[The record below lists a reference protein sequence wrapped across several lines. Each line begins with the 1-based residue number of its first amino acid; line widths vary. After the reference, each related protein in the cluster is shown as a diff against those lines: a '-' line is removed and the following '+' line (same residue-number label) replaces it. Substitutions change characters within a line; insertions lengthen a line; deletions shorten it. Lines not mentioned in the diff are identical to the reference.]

1 MMVSSRRDDGRV
13 LPIFLSMVAFLGLLA
28 LVATPSY
35 EGIVEEERALR
46 VREVID
52 AVEAGCRRHHAD
64 TGKLALEYA
73 PSGESDAYNA
83 KRYHHLSA
91 PQLYAGWKGPYIS
104 LGLSR
109 ADNPW
114 GGTIELRDNLS
125 THPALGFELAGGL
138 LMHERGQYLMLTQVP
153 EESARLIDTAY
164 DGESGEGWGA
174 KGRVEYVLDDG
185 GTLSI
190 FILAAGD

>member
-1 MMVSSRRDDGRV
+1 MMASSRRDDGRV
-13 LPIFLSMVAFLGLLA
+13 LPIFLSMIAFMGLLA

-35 EGIVEEERALR
+35 EGIVEEERVLR
-46 VREVID
+46 AREVID
-52 AVEAGCRRHHAD
+52 AVDAACRRHHVD
-64 TGKLALEYA
+64 TGRLALEYA
-73 PSGESDAYNA
+73 PKNENDAYNA

-91 PQLYAGWKGPYIS
+91 PQLYSGWKGPYIS

-125 THPALGFELAGGL
+125 THPALGFELDGGL
-138 LMHERGQYLMLTQVP
+138 RMHERGQYLLFTQVP
-153 EESARLIDTAY
+153 AEAARLIDVAF
-164 DGESGEGWGA
+164 DGESGDGWDV

-190 FILAAGD
+190 FLLALGD